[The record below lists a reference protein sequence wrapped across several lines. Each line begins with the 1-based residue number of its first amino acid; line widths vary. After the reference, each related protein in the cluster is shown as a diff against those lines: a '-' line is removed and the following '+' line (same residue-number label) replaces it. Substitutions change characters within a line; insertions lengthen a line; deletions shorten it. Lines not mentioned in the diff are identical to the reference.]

1 MISLFNTTRLSLPKW
16 NQAIPFDSF
25 VHPLLKKQPVYL
37 QHFRVV
43 FAIYVLVFWLVFPSQ
58 GDITAKK
65 CSLQKLSCLIAK
77 TENLSSLGEHLL
89 FPPHKMLANVSLS
102 TRKKINN
109 CYFHLFH
116 SLALQT
122 KSMSLLKISSV
133 LPCPLAEKQ
142 YIILTAITSHTTA
155 VHEVTELSNKADYK
169 PIAKDVS
176 FHFHF

>member
-1 MISLFNTTRLSLPKW
+1 MISLFNKTRLSLPNW

-25 VHPLLKKQPVYL
+25 VRPLLKKQPVYL

-89 FPPHKMLANVSLS
+89 FPPHKMLANVSPS
-102 TRKKINN
+102 TRKKSIIVIFIYSIPWP
-109 CYFHLFH
+109 CRQSQCLFLKYYQSCHVHL
-116 SLALQT
+116 Q
-122 KSMSLLKISSV
+122 KSNV
-133 LPCPLAEKQ
+133 L
-142 YIILTAITSHTTA
+142 
-155 VHEVTELSNKADYK
+155 
-169 PIAKDVS
+169 
-176 FHFHF
+176 F